1 MPDFIYEA
9 EQLFE
14 YTRAL
19 RRDFHHHPE
28 LGYQELRTSGIVAK
42 KLGELGMQVKRGVGK
57 TGVVGLLEGNR
68 PGPVIML
75 RFDMD
80 ALPIKE
86 ESEVAYASINP
97 GVMHACGHDA
107 HTAVGLSVAHIL
119 AAHRDDIFGVVKF
132 VFQPAEEGLGG
143 AESMIEDK
151 VLEAP
156 KPDFALALHVWN
168 EKPVGWLGVSP
179 GYIMAAAD
187 IFDVRITGKG
197 GHGALPHLTTDPVF
211 AAAQIIT
218 TLQSIPSRNVP
229 PLEAAVISVTSI
241 HGGDTF
247 NVIPPEV
254 KLEGTIRTF
263 KPQVRQQVLK
273 RFQQV
278 CAGTGEIL
286 GCQVEVNLRVLTPA
300 LYNDPAVTARL
311 SDVARQLLPDFSV
324 DSQYH
329 IMVSED
335 MAYMMQ
341 DIPGS
346 YILVGSANPAK
357 GLDAPHHHPRFDVDE
372 DALPPA
378 VALMAAATLELLN
391 S

>member
-9 EQLFE
+9 ENLFE

-19 RRDFHHHPE
+19 RRDFHQHPE
-28 LGYQELRTSGIVAK
+28 LGYQELRTSGIIAE

-107 HTAVGLSVAHIL
+107 HTAVGLSVAQIL

-187 IFDVRITGKG
+187 IFDI
-197 GHGALPHLTTDPVF
+197 
-211 AAAQIIT
+211 
-218 TLQSIPSRNVP
+218 
-229 PLEAAVISVTSI
+229 
-241 HGGDTF
+241 
-247 NVIPPEV
+247 
-254 KLEGTIRTF
+254 
-263 KPQVRQQVLK
+263 
-273 RFQQV
+273 
-278 CAGTGEIL
+278 
-286 GCQVEVNLRVLTPA
+286 
-300 LYNDPAVTARL
+300 
-311 SDVARQLLPDFSV
+311 
-324 DSQYH
+324 
-329 IMVSED
+329 
-335 MAYMMQ
+335 
-341 DIPGS
+341 
-346 YILVGSANPAK
+346 
-357 GLDAPHHHPRFDVDE
+357 
-372 DALPPA
+372 
-378 VALMAAATLELLN
+378 
-391 S
+391 